1 MFDND
6 ETVQKYIRA
15 GKARLVQGDAL
26 VKDDVKRAWTAA
38 QGDDNKPVDF
48 LVFTVGELHH
58 LSLASLFD
66 LTRTAR
72 QAGHPISSSPKAS

>member
-6 ETVQKYIRA
+6 EIIRKYVRA

-26 VKDDVKRAWTAA
+26 VKGDVKRVWTAA

-48 LVFTVGELHH
+48 LVFTVGEFKLHH
-58 LSLASLFD
+58 FSFAPLFD
-66 LTRTAR
+66 LTRTLDR
-72 QAGHPISSSPKAS
+72 WDTPF